1 MNNID
6 INNIDKYDFGWNE
19 NYEIILKEWKA
30 QLFTKMWLQDKSA
43 YFYNIISNILSYSII
58 FLTAFS
64 SATLFSTEDIIFK
77 YIIGSISLLNGILV
91 TLSRQIKPGEKYQK
105 YLLMSKKY
113 MKLIKKIDKM
123 IDIPKNMRTIPEEFI
138 DKIKNEI
145 ETLDKEELT
154 PPLRIVK
161 NFENKYGKLEQA
173 LYGENIIQL
182 LEEDIKT
189 IEEVKN
195 LSV

>member
-6 INNIDKYDFGWNE
+6 INNIDKFDFGWND

-30 QLFTKMWLQDKSA
+30 QLFTKMWLQDRSA
-43 YFYNIISNILSYSII
+43 YYYNIISNILSYSII
-58 FLTAFS
+58 LLTAFS

-77 YIIGSISLLNGILV
+77 YIIGSISLFNGILV

-105 YLLMSKKY
+105 FLLMSRKY

-123 IDIPKNMRTIPEEFI
+123 IDIPRNMRTNPEDFI
-138 DKIKNEI
+138 EKIKNEI
-145 ETLDKEELT
+145 DTLNKEELT
-154 PPLRIVK
+154 PPFRIIK
-161 NFENKYGKLEQA
+161 SFENKYGKVEEA
-173 LYGENIIQL
+173 LYGENIVQL
-182 LEEDIKT
+182 LENDIKT

-195 LSV
+195 LS